1 MRRAF
6 ALVLVALLSAPAP
19 GVVSAPAHGLVKG
32 VVTVDG
38 RPLQGAELN
47 LVEVRSGAVTRVS
60 SAADG
65 SFEVPLAPG
74 DYVLASGG
82 TGGLAVGRGP
92 ALLSVTAGTSLAAA
106 IELVSAS
113 PVQAPEGARANLS
126 IDHTPVGCL
135 VAGEHPLIDASF
147 SPAAEAAKARV
158 FFRSALASGYFFVE
172 MAAEGQAYQ
181 GRLPRP
187 KVEAS
192 PIQYYVAVYDA
203 AGAQAKTPV
212 YSATVVR
219 DKAEC
224 PEGARVAAMGGSGG
238 VQVFSAATGAAI
250 TPAGFAA
257 SGLAIGA
264 GVIGLVLS
272 TAAAAGISAT
282 INVFNPEPSPS
293 PTIPP
298 TPRPTPTPTPRPT
311 PVPTPTPTATPTPGP
326 PPTTIT
332 PFR

>member
-1 MRRAF
+1 
-6 ALVLVALLSAPAP
+6 
-19 GVVSAPAHGLVKG
+19 VVRG

-38 RPLQGAELN
+38 RPLRGAEVA

-65 SFEVPLAPG
+65 TFEVPIAPG
-74 DYVLASGG
+74 DYVVASAGAA
-82 TGGLAVGRGP
+82 GLAVARGP
-92 ALLSVTAGTSLAAA
+92 SLLSVTTGASVAAVIELASQAPSQAGEAAA
-106 IELVSAS
+106 MPAAITIE
-113 PVQAPEGARANLS
+113 
-126 IDHTPVGCL
+126 HTPVGCL
-135 VAGEHPLIDASF
+135 IEGEHPLIDAKF
-147 SPAAEAAKARV
+147 SPVANVAKGRV
-158 FFRSALASGYFFVE
+158 FFRSALASGFYFVE
-172 MAAEGQAYQ
+172 MTAQAQEAAFQ

-192 PIQYYVAVYDA
+192 PIQYYVAALDA
-203 AGAQAKTPV
+203 AGAQVRTPI
-212 YSATVVR
+212 YSATVVK

-224 PEGARVAAMGGSGG
+224 PEGALLAAVGGSGA

-257 SGLAIGA
+257 SGIALGA

-293 PTIPP
+293 PTV
-298 TPRPTPTPTPRPT
+298 RPTPTPPPPTPRPT
-311 PVPTPTPTATPTPGP
+311 PVPEPSPTPSPASTPRP